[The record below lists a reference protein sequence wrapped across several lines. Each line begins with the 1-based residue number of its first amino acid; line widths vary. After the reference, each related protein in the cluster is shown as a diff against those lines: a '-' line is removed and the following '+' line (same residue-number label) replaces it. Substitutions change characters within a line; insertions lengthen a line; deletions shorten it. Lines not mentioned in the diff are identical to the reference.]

1 MEMGHYHFVKTLF
14 DRLYNSYQS
23 GTLFNFFIPEQN
35 LLEKG
40 DEKTIEILDE
50 VKRIGNQRA
59 SNKGL
64 TTLQD
69 VKTYF
74 LAGRFLRLINGI
86 KHNGVGSSLYS
97 FPEIKVILRFI
108 DKDVADSVSIEMFEN
123 YTKNCDAI
131 LPSKVSGKR
140 QDYVQ
145 LGGEISSTDINEI
158 RRHLK
163 NEMERL
169 KIHKL
174 SQIEGSEQMD
184 KLHQFFKDED
194 FNKFNFPK
202 GNWHFESQS
211 FADVYQAG
219 YNEDLDKIVQR
230 FEIAEKYFEMVCIY
244 MDLFKQILHTDNRE
258 NQKEI
263 QNRLKTIL
271 DDIQEINTDYQ
282 DIVEKNKSNLG
293 ALLDGFYEIQSIQT
307 S

>member
-1 MEMGHYHFVKTLF
+1 M
-14 DRLYNSYQS
+14 
-23 GTLFNFFIPEQN
+23 
-35 LLEKG
+35 
-40 DEKTIEILDE
+40 
-50 VKRIGNQRA
+50 
-59 SNKGL
+59 
-64 TTLQD
+64 
-69 VKTYF
+69 
-74 LAGRFLRLINGI
+74 
-86 KHNGVGSSLYS
+86 
-97 FPEIKVILRFI
+97 
-108 DKDVADSVSIEMFEN
+108 
-123 YTKNCDAI
+123 
-131 LPSKVSGKR
+131 SGKR

-293 ALLDGFYEIQSIQT
+293 SPFGRLLRDSKISKRAK
-307 S
+307 

>member
-1 MEMGHYHFVKTLF
+1 MEWRLSLAFVEKKNPFRYSQRNGYLSLKREINKANESVGSINFKSYHLKTILLELSMQPYNGDVGHYHFVKTLF

-123 YTKNCDAI
+123 NTKNCDAI

-202 GNWHFESQS
+202 
-211 FADVYQAG
+211 
-219 YNEDLDKIVQR
+219 
-230 FEIAEKYFEMVCIY
+230 
-244 MDLFKQILHTDNRE
+244 
-258 NQKEI
+258 
-263 QNRLKTIL
+263 
-271 DDIQEINTDYQ
+271 
-282 DIVEKNKSNLG
+282 
-293 ALLDGFYEIQSIQT
+293 
-307 S
+307 